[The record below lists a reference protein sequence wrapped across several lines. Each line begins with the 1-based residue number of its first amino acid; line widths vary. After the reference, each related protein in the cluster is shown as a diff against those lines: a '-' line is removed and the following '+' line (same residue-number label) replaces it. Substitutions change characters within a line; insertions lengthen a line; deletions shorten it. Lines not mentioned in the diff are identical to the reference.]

1 MSEALMRAG
10 LWLVAIVVVV
20 FGLYHFMHSGAP
32 TVGEVEPALRS
43 YFASQCNGDSEVSQ
57 LDSIRVG
64 EYSQPLGGWPVYANH
79 VETCATSNGNGTMR
93 STYDGSHDGDRNVA
107 VAMVRRTATGR
118 VEIFT
123 PGYVQAAGRQ
133 MQQMMDHALDGARTN

>member
-1 MSEALMRAG
+1 MRAG
-10 LWLVAIVVVV
+10 LWLIAIVAVV

-32 TVGEVEPALRS
+32 TTREVEPVLRS
-43 YFASQCNGDSEVSQ
+43 FLVSQCNGDSEISQ

-64 EYSQPLGGWPVYANH
+64 PYSQPLGGWPVYADH

-107 VAMVRRTATGR
+107 AAMVRRTATGR
-118 VEIFT
+118 LEMFT
-123 PGYVQAAGRQ
+123 PGYVQAAGQ
-133 MQQMMDHALDGARTN
+133 EMQQMLNHAFDNAKTN